1 MASASTLTTV
11 AYIFKKMYGE
21 GVGDAAS
28 REHPLFNNIRKV
40 NKFRGESFK
49 YSVKYG
55 NPQGIGST
63 VAIAQAG
70 AASSKGLQFE
80 AFRFKRFGLI
90 TLDGEALAA
99 AEGDDGA
106 LIEMVTNETDGIIN
120 ELVDSLA
127 YDIYRDGTGKRG
139 KRLSA
144 STNVITL
151 TVADD
156 ARNFKVGMTVMASAN
171 ANGSSPRTGTTTVA
185 GVDEDNGIITLTS
198 AAAITSFA
206 DADFLFRSGDPAT
219 CIEGLEVCTPLTA
232 PVGGDSF
239 RTKDRS
245 VDASR
250 LAGSRV
256 NDLNNVIEE
265 NAGLVAVKLNQRGR
279 RAREYY
285 LNPVNFYQVVKR
297 QGAKVEYDGGGGTA
311 DIFFETFAL
320 HTSVGTLKVYSD
332 PDCPIDRGRVVNPD
346 DQYLRILRD
355 YPHIIMDDGL
365 RSLRQLA
372 DDGIEVRARAM
383 GNLIQKNTASQG
395 VHSI

>member
-55 NPQGIGST
+55 NPQGIGAT
-63 VAIAQAG
+63 VALAQTG

-80 AFRFKRFGLI
+80 ALRFKKYGII

-106 LIEMVTNETDGIIN
+106 LIELVTAETDGIIN

-127 YDIYRDGTGKRG
+127 YDLYRDGTGKRG
-139 KRLSA
+139 RRLSA
-144 STNVITL
+144 STNAITM

-156 ARNFKVGMTVMASAN
+156 ARNFKVGMTVMASPN
-171 ANGSSPRTGTTTVA
+171 ANGGSPRTGTTTVA
-185 GVDEDNGIITLTS
+185 AVDEDNGIVTLTS
-198 AAAITSFA
+198 AAAIASFA
-206 DADFLFRSGDPAT
+206 DNDFLFRSGDPLT
-219 CIEGLEVCTPLTA
+219 CIEGLETCTPISA
-232 PVGGDSF
+232 PLNGDLF

-245 VDASR
+245 VDPSR

-256 NDLNNVIEE
+256 SDLTNVIEE

-297 QGAKVEYDGGGGTA
+297 QGAKVEYQGGGGTA
-311 DIFFETFAL
+311 DIFFETFSL
-320 HTSVGTLKVYSD
+320 HTTVGTLKVFSD
-332 PDCPIDRGRVVNPD
+332 PDCPVDRGRVVNPD

-365 RSLRQLA
+365 RSLRQTA

-395 VHSI
+395 VHAI

>member
-11 AYIFKKMYGE
+11 AFIFKKTYGD
-21 GVGDAAS
+21 GIGDAAS
-28 REHPLFNNIRKV
+28 RDHPFFYNIRKV

-55 NPQGIGST
+55 NPQGIGAT
-63 VAIAQAG
+63 IALAQAG

-80 AFRFKRFGLI
+80 AVRFKKFGLI
-90 TLDGEALAA
+90 TLDGESLMASD
-99 AEGDDGA
+99 GDDGA
-106 LIEMVTNETDGIIN
+106 LVELVTTESDGILA

-127 YDIYRDGTGKRG
+127 YDLYRDGTGKRG

-156 ARNFKVGMTVMASAN
+156 ARNFKVGMTVMASPN
-171 ANGSSPRTGTTTVA
+171 ANGSSPRAGTTTVA
-185 GVDEDNGIITLTS
+185 GVDEDAGTVTLTS

-206 DADFLFRSGDPAT
+206 DADFLFRSGDPTT
-219 CIEGLEVCTPLTA
+219 CVEGLEVCTPLTA
-232 PVGGDSF
+232 PTPGDSF

-245 VDASR
+245 VDAPR

-256 NDLNNVIEE
+256 NNLNNVIEE
-265 NAGLVAVKLNQRGR
+265 NAGDVAVKLNQRGR
-279 RAREYY
+279 KAREYY
-285 LNPVNFYQVVKR
+285 LNPVNFFQVVKR
-297 QGAKVEYDGGGGTA
+297 QGAKVEYQGGGGTA
-311 DIFFETFAL
+311 DIFFETFSL

-346 DQYLRILRD
+346 DQYLRILGE
-355 YPHIIMDDGL
+355 YPHVIMDDGQ
-365 RSLRQLA
+365 RSLRQTA
-372 DDGIEVRARAM
+372 DDGIEVRCRAM

>member
-1 MASASTLTTV
+1 MASASTISTV
-11 AYIFKKMYGE
+11 AYIFKKTYGD

-28 REHPLFNNIRKV
+28 RDHPFFYNLRKV
-40 NKFRGESFK
+40 NKFTGESFK

-63 VAIAQAG
+63 IAIAQAG
-70 AASSKGLQFE
+70 AASSKGIQFE
-80 AFRFKRFGLI
+80 AVRFKRFGLI

-99 AEGDDGA
+99 SSDNDGA
-106 LIEMVTNETDGIIN
+106 LIELVTGESDGIIS
-120 ELVDSLA
+120 ELIDSLA
-127 YDIYRDGTGKRG
+127 YDLYRDGTGKRG
-139 KRLSA
+139 KRASA

-156 ARNFKVGMTVMASAN
+156 ARNFKIGMTVIASAN
-171 ANGSSPRTGTTTVA
+171 ADGSSPRVGSTTVA
-185 GVDEDNGIITLTS
+185 GVDEDLGTVTLTS

-232 PVGGDSF
+232 PGGSDSF
-239 RTKDRS
+239 RTKNRS
-245 VDASR
+245 VDTAR

-279 RAREYY
+279 KAREYY

-297 QGAKVEYDGGGGTA
+297 QGAKVEYQGGGGTA

-320 HTSVGTLKVYSD
+320 HTTVGTLKVYSD

-346 DQYLRILRD
+346 DQYLRILKD
-355 YPHIIMDDGL
+355 YPHVIMDDG
-365 RSLRQLA
+365 RDSLRQTA
-372 DDGIEVRARAM
+372 DDGLEIRCRAM

>member
-1 MASASTLTTV
+1 MASASTLSTV
-11 AYIFKKMYGE
+11 AYIFKKMYGSD
-21 GVGDAAS
+21 VGDAAS

-55 NPQGIGST
+55 NPQGVGSSI
-63 VAIAQAG
+63 AIAQAG

-80 AFRFKRFGLI
+80 ALRFKKFGVI
-90 TLDGEALAA
+90 TLDGEAIAA
-99 AEGDDGA
+99 ADGDDGA
-106 LIEMVTNETDGIIN
+106 LIELVTAETDGIIN

-127 YDIYRDGTGKRG
+127 YDLYRDGTGKRG
-139 KRLSA
+139 RRLSA
-144 STNVITL
+144 STNIITL

-171 ANGSSPRTGTTTVA
+171 ANGSSPRVGTTTVA
-185 GVDEDNGIITLTS
+185 AVDEDGGTVTLTS

-206 DADFLFRSGDPAT
+206 DNDYLFRSGDPTT

-232 PVGGDSF
+232 PSPSESF

-245 VDASR
+245 VDPSR

-297 QGAKVEYDGGGGTA
+297 QGAKVEYQGGGGTA
-311 DIFFETFAL
+311 DIFFETFSL
-320 HTSVGTLKVYSD
+320 HTTVGTLKVFSD
-332 PDCPIDRGRVVNPD
+332 PDCPVDRGRVVNPE

-355 YPHIIMDDGL
+355 YPHIQMDDGL
-365 RSLRQLA
+365 RSLRQTA

>member
-11 AYIFKKMYGE
+11 AYIFKKTYGD
-21 GVGDAAS
+21 GVGDAAT
-28 REHPLFNNIRKV
+28 RDHPLFFNMRKV
-40 NKFRGESFK
+40 NKFTGESFK

-55 NPQGIGST
+55 NPQGIGAT
-63 VAIAQAG
+63 IALAQTG

-80 AFRFKRFGLI
+80 ASRFKKYGLI
-90 TLDGEALAA
+90 TLDGEALVAA
-99 AEGDDGA
+99 ADNDGA
-106 LIEMVTNETDGIIN
+106 LIELVTGESDGIIG
-120 ELVDSLA
+120 ELIDSLA
-127 YDIYRDGTGKRG
+127 YDLYRDGTGKRG

-144 STNVITL
+144 STNAITL

-171 ANGSSPRTGTTTVA
+171 ANGSSPRVGTTTVA
-185 GVDEDNGIITLTS
+185 GVDEDNGIVTLTS

-206 DADFLFRSGDPAT
+206 DADFLFRSGDPTT

-232 PVGGDSF
+232 PTGGDSF

-245 VDASR
+245 VDPSR

-256 NDLNNVIEE
+256 NDLTNVIEE
-265 NAGLVAVKLNQRGR
+265 NAGLVAVKISQRGR
-279 RAREYY
+279 KASQYY

-297 QGAKVEYDGGGGTA
+297 QGAKVEYVNGGGTA

-320 HTSVGTLKVYSD
+320 HTTAGTLKVYSD
-332 PDCPIDRGRVVNPD
+332 PDCPVDRGRVVNPD
-346 DQYLRILRD
+346 DQYLRILKD
-355 YPHIIMDDGL
+355 YPHVIMDDG
-365 RSLRQLA
+365 RDSLRQTA
-372 DDGIEVRARAM
+372 DDGIEVRCRAM